1 MIGKKLYKKNTLMA
15 FMFPLALGMATNVQA
30 ITPSYTHT
38 SGSAPIGVVLPAVV
52 PTVTSTWG
60 PGCASVIFRLTSLLG
75 NVWFDAIAPYTATA
89 VGVASDLGRRPE
101 SESIDKSN
109 RNIAII
115 YASYRLLLNEFPL
128 DERKW
133 RNMMREA
140 KLNPDNNER
149 NTTTPAGIGNMA
161 GDAVVARA
169 NADGM
174 NSQGTS
180 GGCTYN
186 CLPFQDTTGYKPVNT
201 VYEVVD
207 ASKWAP
213 WMTTTGNGIFTSQT
227 FVTPQYSQSVAYSYT
242 DPSVFSAPDPIDSD
256 PANVELYKAQADE
269 VLARSAALAV
279 DDRLKVQAELFDN
292 KFRGYAGAIG
302 QTASSNKLPLNT
314 YVQYYFTANLAA
326 YDAGI
331 AAWHEKYRFDSVR
344 PYTAIPHIYGDEHV
358 TAWGGIGKGLV
369 TDMPAS
375 EWRQYL
381 NVADHPEYPS
391 GSGIFCAAIA
401 QSSRRFF
408 NDDGLNFTT
417 TYTPGTSLIEP
428 GITPVSSI
436 TLAYPTWTEWEN
448 TCFQARVD
456 GGVHFRASVAAAPRI
471 RHPFA
476 VLANVF
482 VLRHIYGNPPP
493 ETDEQNRKYNAR
505 CI

>member
-1 MIGKKLYKKNTLMA
+1 MYLNYSKINTLRA
-15 FMFPLALGMATNVQA
+15 LTLAVTVGITTNTQA
-30 ITPSYTHT
+30 VTPTYTHAN
-38 SGSAPIGVVLPAVV
+38 GSAPIGVVLPEVV
-52 PTVTSTWG
+52 PTVIETWG

-101 SESIDKSN
+101 SDSVDHTN

-115 YASYRLLLNEFPL
+115 YASYRLLLNEFPK
-128 DERKW
+128 DDRKW
-133 RNMMREA
+133 RTMMRDA
-140 KLNPDNNER
+140 GLNPDNNQR

-174 NSQGTS
+174 NSQGTTA
-180 GGCTYN
+180 CTYN
-186 CLPFQDTTGYKPVNT
+186 CLPFQDYTGYKPVNSI
-201 VYEVVD
+201 YEVVD

-213 WMTTTGNGIFTSQT
+213 WMTTSGNGIFTSQT
-227 FVTPQYSQSVAYSYT
+227 FVTPQYSQAVPYSYS
-242 DPSVFSAPDPIDSD
+242 DPSIFSAPDPIDSD

-292 KFRGYAGAIG
+292 KFRGYAGAVG
-302 QTASSNKLPLNT
+302 QTSSSNKLALND
-314 YVQYYFTANLAA
+314 YINYYFTSNLAA
-326 YDAGI
+326 FDAGI

-344 PYTAIPHIYGDEHV
+344 PYTAIPQIYGDNPV

-369 TDMPAS
+369 TDIPAS

-408 NDDGLNFTT
+408 NTDELNFTT
-417 TYTPGTSLIEP
+417 TYTPGSSAIEP
-428 GITPVSSI
+428 GITPATAV
-436 TLAYPTWTEWEN
+436 TLTYPTWTEWEN

-456 GGVHFRASVAAAPRI
+456 GGVHFPASVAAAPGI
-471 RHPFA
+471 GHPVA
-476 VLANVF
+476 DLVYEF
-482 VLRHIYGNPPP
+482 VQSHIAGNP
-493 ETDEQNRKYNAR
+493 
-505 CI
+505 